1 MLISIYNSKRY
12 RFCYVSCETIDILF
26 KNHHTKLVLKS
37 GICSRKNNVKNIG
50 FSRTQRDDL

>member
-1 MLISIYNSKRY
+1 MLISTYNSKRY
-12 RFCYVSCETIDILF
+12 KFCYVSCETIDILF

-50 FSRTQRDDL
+50 FF